1 MKSVG
6 DNPVDDGHHV
16 KHRPIETIHEIKLDQ
31 KTTVEYFE
39 TQVDGSISPPTPSTV
54 NNELLTPKPSPI
66 AICGMACRLPGGLED
81 PKEFWK
87 FLLDKKE
94 ALCRVPADRFNVEA
108 FHSIVKGNPGTTIM
122 DKGYF
127 LQGIDLKQFDSSFYS
142 MSRREIERMDPQHRM
157 LLEVSRE
164 CFESAG
170 ETQWRGT
177 NTGCYVGTFGQDWG
191 DIQSADRHTS
201 GLYNVTGQGDFL
213 LANRV
218 SYEYD
223 LKGPSFTVK
232 TACSSSMIALHLA
245 CTALKNGECDAA
257 LVGGTNLITAP
268 AMSIVMTDQGIVSP
282 EGRCKTFDASADG
295 YGRGEAI
302 SAIYL
307 KRLDD
312 AIRDGSPIRAVI
324 RATGTNSDGKS
335 ASLASPSSEAHE
347 ALIRTTY
354 TKSGLDCR
362 RVDVPFVEC
371 HGTGTAV
378 GDPLEV
384 TAIANVFGDTQ
395 TYIGSVKPNVGHS
408 EGASGLTSIIK
419 CVMALE
425 NKIIPPNINFTKP
438 NPKIPFATTQLSV
451 PIEPMPWPVNRA
463 QRVCINSFGMGG
475 ANALAILESAEAWG
489 LQSKQ
494 TKALCSPT
502 KTKSQLMV
510 LSANRPESLT
520 VMIDKYSAYMDQHKS
535 SLEDMAFT
543 LALRREH
550 LRYRAF
556 GVWGD
561 ESDGGF
567 EQKKIALAQGSK
579 PPSVTFVFTG
589 QGAQWP
595 GMGRDIIESFPSIS
609 SVVDKMDAA
618 LDKLNA
624 SREWTIRSKCTCQT
638 GAGPLTRPL
647 LTDHRGTPQAAN
659 REQRRQSRIL
669 ATTVHCPTDIT
680 CCPLER
686 AECAAR

>member
-1 MKSVG
+1 MSTIQ
-6 DNPVDDGHHV
+6 DGLV
-16 KHRPIETIHEIKLDQ
+16 SDVQQVQIEAIQSIKDMNLSQ
-31 KTTVEYFE
+31 KTAVQYVE
-39 TQVDGSISPPTPSTV
+39 TQVDGALTPTTPSSLE
-54 NNELLTPKPSPI
+54 NEPCTPKPSPV

-81 PKEFWK
+81 PAEFWQ
-87 FLLDKKE
+87 FLLDRKE
-94 ALCRVPADRFNVEA
+94 ALCPVPNDRFNVEA
-108 FHSIVKGNPGTTIM
+108 FHSVVKGNPGTTIM
-122 DKGYF
+122 DSGYF
-127 LQGIDLKQFDSSFYS
+127 LQGIDLKQFDPSFYS
-142 MSRREIERMDPQHRM
+142 MSRREIERMDPQHRL

-164 CFESAG
+164 CLESAG

-177 NTGCYVGTFGQDWG
+177 KTGCYVGTFGQDWG

-245 CTALKNGECDAA
+245 CTALNNGECDAA
-257 LVGGTNLITAP
+257 IVGGSNLITAP

-295 YGRGEAI
+295 YGRGEAV

-312 AIRDGSPIRAVI
+312 ALRDGSPIRAVI

-347 ALIRTTY
+347 ALIRATY
-354 TKSGLDCR
+354 IKSGLDPSLA
-362 RVDVPFVEC
+362 DVPFVEC

-378 GDPLEV
+378 GDPLEA
-384 TAIANVFGDTQ
+384 TAIANVFGNSQ

-425 NKIIPPNINFTKP
+425 NKTIPPNINFNKP
-438 NPKIPFATTQLSV
+438 NPKIPFETTQLAV
-451 PIEPMPWPVNRA
+451 PVEPIPWPVNRA
-463 QRVCINSFGMGG
+463 ERVSVNSFGMGG
-475 ANALAILESAEAWG
+475 ANAHAIIESAETWG
-489 LQSKQ
+489 VS
-494 TKALCSPT
+494 SR
-502 KTKSQLMV
+502 KSEPICDLEKEPPRLVV
-510 LSANRPESLT
+510 LSANRTESLNS
-520 VMIDKYSAYMDQHKS
+520 MIERHSAYIKDHKS
-535 SLEDMAFT
+535 SLEDVSYT

-556 GVWGD
+556 AVLEEGKEIEFKAKSV
-561 ESDGGF
+561 
-567 EQKKIALAQGSK
+567 ALATSSK
-579 PPSVTFVFTG
+579 PSNVTFVFTG

-595 GMGRDIIESFPSIS
+595 GMGKDIIESFPWVS
-609 SVVDKMDAA
+609 SVLDRMEAA
-618 LDKLNA
+618 LEKIGA
-624 SREWTIRSKCTCQT
+624 PREWTIRGEFADTIYSHFPQSS
-638 GAGPLTRPL
+638 L
-647 LTDHRGTPQAAN
+647 L
-659 REQRRQSRIL
+659 IKL
-669 ATTVHCPTDIT
+669 
-680 CCPLER
+680 
-686 AECAAR
+686 

>member
-1 MKSVG
+1 MESIRDSPVNDIQQVQLGPPQSVY
-6 DNPVDDGHHV
+6 
-16 KHRPIETIHEIKLDQ
+16 EINLDR
-31 KTTVEYFE
+31 KASVEYLE
-39 TQVDGSISPPTPSTV
+39 AQLDNTQTLTPPTVSSIS
-54 NNELLTPKPSPI
+54 NEASESNLSPI

-81 PKEFWK
+81 PQAFWQ

-94 ALCRVPADRFNVEA
+94 ALCRVPSDRFNVEA
-108 FHSIVKGNPGTTIM
+108 FHSTVKGNPGTTIM

-127 LQGIDLKQFDSSFYS
+127 LQGIDLKQFDPSFYS
-142 MSRREIERMDPQHRM
+142 MSRREIERMDPQHRL

-164 CFESAG
+164 CLESAG

-177 NTGCYVGTFGQDWG
+177 KTGCYVGTFGQDWG

-302 SAIYL
+302 STIYL

-347 ALIRTTY
+347 ALIRATY
-354 TKSGLDCR
+354 TNSGLEPSLA
-362 RVDVPFVEC
+362 DVPFVEC

-378 GDPLEV
+378 GDPLEA
-384 TAIANVFGDTQ
+384 TAIANVFGDSQ

-438 NPKIPFATTQLSV
+438 NPKIPFATTQLAV
-451 PIEPMPWPVNRA
+451 PVEPIPWPANRA
-463 QRVCINSFGMGG
+463 ERVSVNSFGMGG
-475 ANALAILESAEAWG
+475 ANAHAIIESAGKWG
-489 LQSKQ
+489 ILSKP
-494 TKALCSPT
+494 ARIHRSDEEER
-502 KTKSQLMV
+502 SQLVV
-510 LSANRPESLT
+510 LSANRTESLT
-520 VMIDKYSAYMDQHKS
+520 AMVAQHSTYMSRHKS
-535 SLEDMAFT
+535 SLEDVAYT

-556 GVWGD
+556 AVLR
-561 ESDGGF
+561 DGNDADF
-567 EQKKIALAQGSK
+567 KTKSTALSAGAK
-579 PPSVTFVFTG
+579 APNITFVFTG

-595 GMGRDIIESFPSIS
+595 EMGKNIIESFPSVS
-609 SVVDKMDAA
+609 SVLDRMDGVLAT
-618 LDKLNA
+618 LHLPG
-624 SREWTIRSKCTCQT
+624 EWTIRGQCIVRTRTSLLNDSVLTKEQT
-638 GAGPLTRPL
+638 SCLSPYQRPTSRRPSSHNRFAL
-647 LTDHRGTPQAAN
+647 LYKF
-659 REQRRQSRIL
+659 
-669 ATTVHCPTDIT
+669 C
-680 CCPLER
+680 
-686 AECAAR
+686 